1 MMLMVMMHGEDDA
14 DEDDDDTDDDDD
26 DEDSF
31 VAYLIW
37 TLVSMLGD
45 LHSGTLF
52 FDPRF
57 RGDPVHLLLHL
68 RVTSVF
74 FFLLFLR
81 IWPINNN
88 NHHHHNVYR
97 VPRILKT
104 TFNTTSTIKTHWGSA
119 ASGVSLLNNLA
130 YSKKKIFFSRS
141 LTKKPDQ
148 SEAQITLR
156 QCKAKL
162 NLETMIRVR
171 PSYRMQILLVA
182 SHGVTGKM

>member
-1 MMLMVMMHGEDDA
+1 MMMLMVMMHGEDDA

-26 DEDSF
+26 DDDAF

-37 TLVSMLGD
+37 TLVLMLGD
-45 LHSGTLF
+45 LHAGTLF

-81 IWPINNN
+81 ISPINNN
-88 NHHHHNVYR
+88 NHHHNVYL

-104 TFNTTSTIKTHWGSA
+104 TFNTTSTIKAHWGSA
-119 ASGVSLLNNLA
+119 ASGVSLLNNGSGL
-130 YSKKKIFFSRS
+130 
-141 LTKKPDQ
+141 
-148 SEAQITLR
+148 
-156 QCKAKL
+156 
-162 NLETMIRVR
+162 
-171 PSYRMQILLVA
+171 
-182 SHGVTGKM
+182 

>member
-14 DEDDDDTDDDDD
+14 DEDDDDTDDDTDD
-26 DEDSF
+26 DDDDDAF

-37 TLVSMLGD
+37 TLVLMLGD
-45 LHSGTLF
+45 LYSSTLF

-57 RGDPVHLLLHL
+57 RGDPVHLLLHV

-88 NHHHHNVYR
+88 NHHHNVYL

-104 TFNTTSTIKTHWGSA
+104 TFNTTSTIKAHWGSA
-119 ASGVSLLNNLA
+119 ASGVSLLNKAFFRGLRA
-130 YSKKKIFFSRS
+130 YLGSPLPS
-141 LTKKPDQ
+141 LP
-148 SEAQITLR
+148 
-156 QCKAKL
+156 
-162 NLETMIRVR
+162 
-171 PSYRMQILLVA
+171 PSHEKHAEQA
-182 SHGVTGKM
+182 A

>member
-1 MMLMVMMHGEDDA
+1 MLMVMMHGEDDA

-26 DEDSF
+26 DDDAF

-37 TLVSMLGD
+37 TLVLMLGD

-81 IWPINNN
+81 ISPINNN
-88 NHHHHNVYR
+88 NHHHNVYL

-104 TFNTTSTIKTHWGSA
+104 TFNTTSTIKAH
-119 ASGVSLLNNLA
+119 
-130 YSKKKIFFSRS
+130 
-141 LTKKPDQ
+141 
-148 SEAQITLR
+148 
-156 QCKAKL
+156 
-162 NLETMIRVR
+162 
-171 PSYRMQILLVA
+171 
-182 SHGVTGKM
+182 

>member
-1 MMLMVMMHGEDDA
+1 MRMMMTLMMMIMMMMMDDDA
-14 DEDDDDTDDDDD
+14 
-26 DEDSF
+26 F

-37 TLVSMLGD
+37 TLVLMLGD

-57 RGDPVHLLLHL
+57 RLDPVHLLLHL

-88 NHHHHNVYR
+88 NHNHHNVYL

-104 TFNTTSTIKTHWGSA
+104 TFNTTSTIKAHWGSA
-119 ASGVSLLNNLA
+119 ASGVSLLNKLGVPG
-130 YSKKKIFFSRS
+130 YSGESNHFWRAPPPPYS
-141 LTKKPDQ
+141 
-148 SEAQITLR
+148 
-156 QCKAKL
+156 
-162 NLETMIRVR
+162 
-171 PSYRMQILLVA
+171 
-182 SHGVTGKM
+182 